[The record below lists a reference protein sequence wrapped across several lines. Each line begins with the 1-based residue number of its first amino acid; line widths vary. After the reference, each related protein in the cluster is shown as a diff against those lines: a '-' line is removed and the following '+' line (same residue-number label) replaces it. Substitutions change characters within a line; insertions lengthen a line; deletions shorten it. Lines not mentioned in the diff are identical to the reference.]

1 MSAGASS
8 GRPAVTLKLATS
20 LDGRIALAN
29 GVSKWI
35 TGEAARADV
44 HRLRASH
51 DAVIVGS
58 ETVLADD
65 PELTARTEPMPAR
78 QPLRVVADSRGRV
91 PATAKL
97 FSTLEMG
104 PVAVATL
111 ETMDLERWPSTA
123 GLQFWMLPAGEGS
136 SSVSLVEMMNSAQR
150 AGVTSMMIEGGGQLA
165 ASFVRA
171 GLVDRIEWFRAPVL
185 LGGDGR
191 PCLGELGLE
200 ALDMAPQ
207 FVRTGVREVGPD
219 LWESYVPA
227 RAGLGLSL
235 ANPT

>member
-1 MSAGASS
+1 MSDAAPTS
-8 GRPAVTLKLATS
+8 RPSVTLKLATS

-29 GVSKWI
+29 GQSKWI
-35 TGEAARADV
+35 TGDAARAEV

-65 PELTARTEPMPAR
+65 PELTARTDPMPEK

-91 PATAKL
+91 PASAKL

-104 PVAVATL
+104 PVAIATL
-111 ETMDLERWPSTA
+111 ETVDLERWPSTQ

-136 SSVSLVEMMNSAQR
+136 GSVSLVEMMNAAQR
-150 AGVTSMMIEGGGQLA
+150 AGVTSMMVEGGGQLA

-191 PCLGELGLE
+191 PCLGALGQRLELT
-200 ALDMAPQ
+200 PK
-207 FVRTGVREVGPD
+207 FTRTNVREVGVD
-219 LWESYVPA
+219 LWESYT
-227 RAGLGLSL
+227 RA
-235 ANPT
+235 

>member
-1 MSAGASS
+1 MSGVD
-8 GRPAVTLKLATS
+8 GRPTVTLKLATS

-29 GVSKWI
+29 GQSKWI
-35 TGEAARADV
+35 TSDEARAEV
-44 HRLRASH
+44 HRLRAAH

-65 PELTARTEPMPAR
+65 PELTARTTPMPEK

-111 ETMDLERWPSTA
+111 ETMDLDRWPSTQ
-123 GLQFWMLPAGEGS
+123 GLQFWMLPAGES
-136 SSVSLVEMMNSAQR
+136 SASVSLVEMMNSATR
-150 AGVTSMMIEGGGQLA
+150 AGVTSMMVEGGGQLA

-171 GLVDRIEWFRAPVL
+171 GLVDRIEWFRAPML

-191 PCLGELGLE
+191 PCLGALGLE
-200 ALDMAPQ
+200 TLDMAPQ
-207 FVRTGVREVGPD
+207 FSRTSVREIGPD
-219 LWESYVPA
+219 LWESYV
-227 RAGLGLSL
+227 RR
-235 ANPT
+235 

>member
-1 MSAGASS
+1 MSGSALSS
-8 GRPAVTLKLATS
+8 RPVITLKLATS

-29 GVSKWI
+29 GQSKWI
-35 TGEAARADV
+35 TGEAARAEV

-65 PELTARTEPMPAR
+65 PELTARTDPMPEK

-91 PATAKL
+91 PASAKL

-111 ETMDLERWPSTA
+111 ETMDLERWPSTQ

-136 SSVSLVEMMNSAQR
+136 SSVSLIEMMNSAQR
-150 AGVTSMMIEGGGQLA
+150 AGVASMMVEGGGQLA
-165 ASFVRA
+165 SSFVKA

-191 PCLGELGLE
+191 PCLGALGLE

-207 FVRTGVREVGPD
+207 FTRISVRETDAD
-219 LWESYVPA
+219 LWETYV
-227 RAGLGLSL
+227 RR
-235 ANPT
+235 

>member
-1 MSAGASS
+1 MSDVSAPS
-8 GRPAVTLKLATS
+8 RPTITLKLATS

-29 GVSKWI
+29 GQSKWI
-35 TGEAARADV
+35 TGEAARAEV

-65 PELTARTEPMPAR
+65 PELTARIDPMPEK

-91 PATAKL
+91 PASAKL

-104 PVAVATL
+104 PVAIATL
-111 ETMDLERWPSTA
+111 ETMDLERWPSTK

-185 LGGDGR
+185 LGGDGL
-191 PCLGELGLE
+191 PCLGGLGLE
-200 ALDMAPQ
+200 ALAAAPR
-207 FVRTGVREVGPD
+207 FERTGVKEVGVD
-219 LWESYVPA
+219 LWESY
-227 RAGLGLSL
+227 RRR
-235 ANPT
+235 